1 MGCVV
6 GFFFSLSL
14 SSFSQNSLCQTV
26 WVRLTPEN
34 SLSLF
39 SRKID
44 DILSSS
50 CYILG
55 TKIAE
60 VFQMVVKF
68 VTQILKTFFFFFL
81 FMVAPVAYGSSQ
93 DRGGTKLQPQ
103 QCQIPALSVIYTTA
117 HSNGR
122 SLTDWARPGMEP
134 ASSWILI
141 RFVTTEPQWELH
153 ILKTFEVD
161 FINKLEIIGNYWEY

>member
-1 MGCVV
+1 MLLV
-6 GFFFSLSL
+6 FFFSLSL

-81 FMVAPVAYGSSQ
+81 FMVAPVAY
-93 DRGGTKLQPQ
+93 
-103 QCQIPALSVIYTTA
+103 
-117 HSNGR
+117 
-122 SLTDWARPGMEP
+122 
-134 ASSWILI
+134 ASSGP
-141 RFVTTEPQWELH
+141 VV
-153 ILKTFEVD
+153 K
-161 FINKLEIIGNYWEY
+161 